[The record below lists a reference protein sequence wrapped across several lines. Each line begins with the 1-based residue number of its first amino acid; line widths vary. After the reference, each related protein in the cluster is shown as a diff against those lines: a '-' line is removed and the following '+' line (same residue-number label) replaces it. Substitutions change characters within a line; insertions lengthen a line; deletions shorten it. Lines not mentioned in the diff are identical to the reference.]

1 MPVLS
6 RAARTGRISA
16 RLTRSTGRVAS
27 VVLPPRMLTVEEDV
41 RVGFAPEEE
50 LYCVVSV
57 IDTITNRLRRS
68 NVTPQDILIA
78 VRQSLNGTPMSDI
91 SQLVVHN
98 RKLVAQIAATRARMA
113 ALPNNPDAF
122 NEQHFLKTHELL
134 LCDIRCTYWSHR
146 LGDDLDELRSD
157 DEFARSLQTIIIS
170 IWKRIWDTL
179 LELHPILPRLHDLPY
194 PNPPEG
200 LYARMLYLEQE
211 LLSGSLRL
219 LQEAHWVYQKLYD
232 SDEDTAQIEQS
243 VNLLEDEL
251 RRQRLPF
258 TLCLNHRQ
266 PDTRDPEGED
276 ERRWE
281 FEIQTIGGQGL
292 YRWAWI

>member
-1 MPVLS
+1 
-6 RAARTGRISA
+6 
-16 RLTRSTGRVAS
+16 
-27 VVLPPRMLTVEEDV
+27 
-41 RVGFAPEEE
+41 
-50 LYCVVSV
+50 
-57 IDTITNRLRRS
+57 
-68 NVTPQDILIA
+68 
-78 VRQSLNGTPMSDI
+78 
-91 SQLVVHN
+91 
-98 RKLVAQIAATRARMA
+98 
-113 ALPNNPDAF
+113 
-122 NEQHFLKTHELL
+122 
-134 LCDIRCTYWSHR
+134 
-146 LGDDLDELRSD
+146 
-157 DEFARSLQTIIIS
+157 
-170 IWKRIWDTL
+170 
-179 LELHPILPRLHDLPY
+179 
-194 PNPPEG
+194 
-200 LYARMLYLEQE
+200 MLYLEQE

-219 LQEAHWVYQKLYD
+219 LQEAHWGRLFFLSPPAIFSQYLVYQKLYD